1 MTTFT
6 RRDVLASSVC
16 LMAPSLL
23 TTMTEASET
32 KGTTER
38 LDFSDWGITAV
49 GPREQLLFDFD
60 WKFTFGHGTDP
71 TKDLN
76 FGYGQADF
84 NKTGEF
90 AFAKAG
96 YDVSTWR
103 TINLPHD
110 WGVELPFAKDD
121 SGDGD
126 NQLRKHGYK
135 PLGRRYP
142 ETSVGWYRREFLI
155 EASDAGKRITIEFDG
170 AFRNVLVFINGCYIG
185 RNDNGYVPFR
195 FDISDF
201 LNYGSTNV
209 IAIRVDAS
217 QGEGWFYEG
226 AGIYRHIWL
235 LKTNPVHL
243 LRWESIVR
251 TSVVGKDA
259 KLDLI
264 AKVRNQDLTA
274 HEARVQWSI
283 MDAFGKL
290 VATTES
296 DSQMVAVNGEVTF
309 AAGTKPTNPLLWSL
323 ETPTLYTAI
332 ATVISEQKA
341 EDSERVAFGVRSIRF
356 DADRGFFLNDQHV
369 KLKGTCNHHDHAG
382 VGAALPDAL
391 QWFRLSLLKEMGCN
405 AVRTSHNMPTPEWV
419 EACDRM
425 GIMMM
430 CETRQLSANPEGLSQ
445 LETMIKRYR
454 NSPSIII
461 WSIGNEESQLQKPM
475 AQQGKRIAETMVRLC
490 HELDP
495 TRKVTAAVNSDNEQ
509 GVSDPLDVIGFNYV
523 QWFPEGFHARHPH
536 RPIMGSET
544 SSAISVRGE
553 YSTDKERHT
562 MNSYDGCVPWGQ
574 LPEDWWKYQM
584 AHEWEAGGFAWTGF
598 DYRGEPTP
606 YEWPTNSSLF
616 GIMDLCGF
624 PKDFYYYYKAWWR
637 NSPGLHLFPHW
648 NWAGK
653 EGTTIPVWVYTNLD
667 EVELFLNGKRLGKQP
682 VPPLG
687 HLVWNVKYAPG
698 RIEARGYK
706 SGKLILTQRRETT
719 GDSYSIR
726 LSADRNTINADGE
739 DVVLIKVEALD
750 KYGRAVPNAQD
761 ALQFTVSGSGKLI
774 GVGNGN
780 PNSLELDKAPKRAL
794 FNGLAQIIIQSTK
807 QQGKILVEARCDET
821 KLIGGKIVIDTNAV
835 RPRPFVT

>member
-49 GPREQLLFDFD
+49 APREQLLFDFD

-309 AAGTKPTNPLLWSL
+309 AAGTKLTNPLLWSL

-475 AQQGKRIAETMVRLC
+475 APQGKRIAETMVRLC

-739 DVVLIKVEALD
+739 DAVLIKVEALD

-780 PNSLELDKAPKRAL
+780 PNSLESDKAPKRAL